1 MGDGKFDDEVNSRL
15 GEFFSE
21 PLKASAPQ
29 NGAGGGNSTYAQ
41 FTELKAIILSIE
53 WEITND
59 ILNQLLDETNR
70 LQGQYPNNQILLSFL
85 KLLES
90 VGKYISS
97 KKANAHP
104 DSIRLL
110 HSIHKNLEDVL
121 TSDALT
127 EVDIKTI
134 LSGEVKKFKALRQQL
149 LDQKSQ
155 SKAAAKKKSPAP
167 KKAPA
172 KKPERDI
179 KPLTSEEPV
188 EEEIDLDGNNWEKSP
203 PKVAANRKPSGP
215 SSSMPPPS
223 QTILKLE
230 ELKAFMEKEFK
241 KLREEIKSLKK

>member
-1 MGDGKFDDEVNSRL
+1 MGNGKFDDEVTSRL

-21 PLKASAPQ
+21 PVQSSAPQ

-41 FTELKAIILSIE
+41 FTELKAILLSIE

-59 ILNQLLDETNR
+59 ILKQLLDETNR
-70 LQGQYPNNQILLSFL
+70 LQGQYPNNQIVLSFL

-110 HSIHKNLEDVL
+110 HSIHHNLEDVL
-121 TSDALT
+121 TSDVLT
-127 EVDIKTI
+127 KVDIKTI
-134 LSGEVKKFKALRQQL
+134 LSGELKKFKALRQQL

-155 SKAAAKKKSPAP
+155 SKTPAP

-172 KKPERDI
+172 KIQKRDI
-179 KPLTSEEPV
+179 KPVTPEEPV
-188 EEEIDLDGNNWEKSP
+188 EVEIDLDGKNWEESSP
-203 PKVAANRKPSGP
+203 EVAANGKPSDL
-215 SSSMPPPS
+215 STSMPPHS
-223 QTILKLE
+223 QIILKLE

-241 KLREEIKSLKK
+241 KLREEIKSLKQ